1 MKSHF
6 KQGLSRQILPKYQW
20 YNQKPEIKKKDKH
33 TMVDRKKTKEQ
44 WCTKQKQ
51 KIEPHEPNLYPRMNF
66 SSGTHCVTLVKK
78 GGPVSEN
85 IQRYEWL

>member
-33 TMVDRKKTKEQ
+33 TMADRKKTKEQ
-44 WCTKQKQ
+44 
-51 KIEPHEPNLYPRMNF
+51 
-66 SSGTHCVTLVKK
+66 
-78 GGPVSEN
+78 
-85 IQRYEWL
+85 